1 MGAAGQMWVPPVL
14 TSPAVPLEGG
24 GGLRSAVLS
33 FCASVLRQEV
43 ESSEVEMTSTVER
56 ESISEALALIDR
68 GLVNMVK
75 RDLVTTIEVA
85 DLLLDVRA
93 LLATTDEPTP

>member
-1 MGAAGQMWVPPVL
+1 
-14 TSPAVPLEGG
+14 
-24 GGLRSAVLS
+24 
-33 FCASVLRQEV
+33 
-43 ESSEVEMTSTVER
+43 MTSTVER

-75 RDLVTTIEVA
+75 RDLVTTNEVA

-93 LLATTDEPTP
+93 LLTTDDTTPA